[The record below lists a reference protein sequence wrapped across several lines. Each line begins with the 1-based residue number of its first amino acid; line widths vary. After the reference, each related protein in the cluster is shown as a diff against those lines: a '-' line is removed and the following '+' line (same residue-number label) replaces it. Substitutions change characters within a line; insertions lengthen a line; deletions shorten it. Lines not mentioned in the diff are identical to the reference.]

1 MIQNKIEVYTYSE
14 RGIIN
19 SIIYELF
26 YSNDY
31 SKITAIL
38 DMIEPPMAI
47 GKIINLK
54 IFIEQSFSGF
64 GDPDLIFLIKNED
77 KDIAIFI
84 EAKVRAAK
92 KDWNLDNQLKQLK
105 KQLKKFREK
114 KSEYITSNLFSQ
126 LYLKQRL
133 FQAIKNNED
142 LNGRIQLPLG
152 FSPKAGKLGDNVV
165 VNKAFNML
173 GKLDDFYL
181 VMLIPQHKEGIK
193 DFFNELSNIEYLT
206 ETYEGFDVNKIHYL
220 SFEELK
226 DYCKDNLVNSAKI
239 FDYNGEQIV

>member
-77 KDIAIFI
+77 HTIGHVIQEFG
-84 EAKVRAAK
+84 
-92 KDWNLDNQLKQLK
+92 LKL
-105 KQLKKFREK
+105 
-114 KSEYITSNLFSQ
+114 
-126 LYLKQRL
+126 
-133 FQAIKNNED
+133 
-142 LNGRIQLPLG
+142 
-152 FSPKAGKLGDNVV
+152 LGDDAINSLITYRIPHPLE
-165 VNKAFNML
+165 NILEIFN
-173 GKLDDFYL
+173 G
-181 VMLIPQHKEGIK
+181 
-193 DFFNELSNIEYLT
+193 T
-206 ETYEGFDVNKIHYL
+206 T
-220 SFEELK
+220 
-226 DYCKDNLVNSAKI
+226 
-239 FDYNGEQIV
+239 